1 MAESAGILLLD
12 AEDNSESGLTITE
25 EGSNNFSITSG
36 AALHGTYG
44 YNFAFDGTN
53 NELHASK
60 AFTAGA
66 DIYVRYY
73 FYIPSAFSMNAS
85 NLAILILRDSRDS
98 SNPNYVCY
106 LRFSFSG
113 TTLKANRFYYRTN
126 AGPAYI
132 SLTGDISRDT
142 LHFVEMRYKSG
153 NSDGVAECWLDDTP
167 IASATGLA
175 NDTYQA
181 SSVRIGNT
189 DAGVPTSGSTFY
201 VDDVKVDSSPIG
213 AYTESGGGPL
223 VGASALVGG
232 GVLCG
237 QGNLIN

>member
-1 MAESAGILLLD
+1 MSESTGILLLN
-12 AEDNSESGLTITE
+12 AEDNDESGLTITE
-25 EGSNNFSITSG
+25 EGSNNFSITTG

-53 NELHASK
+53 NELHATKS
-60 AFTAGA
+60 FTAGT
-66 DIYVRYY
+66 DIYVRCY
-73 FYIPSAFSMNAS
+73 FYIPSAFSMNAN
-85 NLAILILRDSRDS
+85 NLAVLILRDS
-98 SNPNYVCY
+98 SNSRYLCY
-106 LRFSFSG
+106 LQFSFSG

-126 AGPAYI
+126 AGTAYI

-153 NSDGVAECWLDDTP
+153 NSDGVAECWLDDTS

-181 SSVRIGNT
+181 GYVRIGNT
-189 DAGVPTSGSTFY
+189 DPGVPTSGSTFY

-213 AYTESGGGPL
+213 AYADLSGGN
-223 VGASALVGG
+223 SYYY
-232 GVLCG
+232 
-237 QGNLIN
+237 QQQQM